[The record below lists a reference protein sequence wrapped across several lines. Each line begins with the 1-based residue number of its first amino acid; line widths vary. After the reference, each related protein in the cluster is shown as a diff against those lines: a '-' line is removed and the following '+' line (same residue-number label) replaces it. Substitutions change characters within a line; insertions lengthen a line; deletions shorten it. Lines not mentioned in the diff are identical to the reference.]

1 MPSRRLAPFAALLA
15 VPVLTFA
22 CDAGG
27 LSLGRFSAP
36 RPDSAEATRVAVGLV
51 SADVGE
57 RWRDSVTVVSFRRD
71 SLGALVMV
79 GFRNPLEGVGDGCV
93 VVRVDEDGR
102 PRTEGWC
109 R

>member
-1 MPSRRLAPFAALLA
+1 VPSRRLAPFAPLLA
-15 VPVLTFA
+15 ASAVLLA

-36 RPDSAEATRVAVGLV
+36 RPDSADAARAAVGLV
-51 SADVGE
+51 GTGVGE